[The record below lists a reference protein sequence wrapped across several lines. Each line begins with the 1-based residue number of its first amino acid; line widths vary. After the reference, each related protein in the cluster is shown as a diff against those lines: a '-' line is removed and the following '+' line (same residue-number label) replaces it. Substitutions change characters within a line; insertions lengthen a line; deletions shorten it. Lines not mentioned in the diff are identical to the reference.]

1 MILDEKLYSIII
13 MIEKFALES
22 NAILWGSYV
31 TGKILHRYFSELYY
45 NLDLPIDKYWDN
57 SFHHETIERTFRCEA
72 ISILFYNITNFDK
85 FNKKCKENNITIN
98 IINNKDEEIFM
109 NIEEYP
115 EININIILRADEKIM
130 PPFDSLLF
138 LCDGFIMHNVD
149 NTTIIEFSRN
159 TGTMI
164 DNLDNKKFKIV
175 EKNIIND
182 IYKKITVI
190 SNIDNGTLSDIYQLI
205 NKGWTISNLP
215 YSVSSIN
222 YDITN
227 TPLINYK
234 ENCCL
239 ICLNKLFN
247 DDNKAIEDIAII
259 YRNIIDPTSIYYPLH
274 HKCFIKY
281 ILHKDT
287 KKFRC
292 PYKYL
297 IDFDNSKILFNYE
310 YYLLNRNK
318 QIYVI

>member
-182 IYKKITVI
+182 IYKRKTIIVD
-190 SNIDNGTLSDIYQLI
+190 IDEGTIPEIYKFI
-205 NKGWTISNLP
+205 NDGWTISNLP
-215 YSVSSIN
+215 YSVSPID
-222 YDITN
+222 YDITD
-227 TPLINYK
+227 TELIKFTDNW
-234 ENCCL
+234 CL
-239 ICLNKLFN
+239 ICLEKLFK
-247 DDNKAIEDIAII
+247 DNKTIKETSVVYNDILNPKSVYYPIHHSCLIEYIL
-259 YRNIIDPTSIYYPLH
+259 YKNCTRFHCPFKYIIDFND
-274 HKCFIKY
+274 C
-281 ILHKDT
+281 
-287 KKFRC
+287 KKT
-292 PYKYL
+292 
-297 IDFDNSKILFNYE
+297 FNYQ

-318 QIYVI
+318 H